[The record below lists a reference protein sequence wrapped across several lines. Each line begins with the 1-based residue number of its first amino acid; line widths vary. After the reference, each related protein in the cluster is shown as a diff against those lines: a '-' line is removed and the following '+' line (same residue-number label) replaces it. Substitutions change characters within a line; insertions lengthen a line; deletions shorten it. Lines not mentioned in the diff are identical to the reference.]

1 MRRQF
6 TRVLRAVTAAGGAAL
21 LTMGLAGPSAAS
33 AAPARAARPARA
45 QASTPV
51 SYTVSQAGYVTGGG
65 RWFRYVQTT
74 VKVAPLPAQ
83 PGNAG
88 YAEVV
93 LGGTQAPVYLGV
105 KAGGGASSVGWSMGV
120 PPFGMGGGAF
130 SALAPEPGD
139 LLQMSI
145 YYDRAGHVLCT
156 ATDLTQGISQTVT
169 LPEPSTVFTAAE
181 AAGVVHN
188 ATVSAPK
195 SATKLWAFSGT
206 KATTYSGVRG
216 TLLGPWTT
224 SEIVDTT
231 TGTAAGALVASPRPL
246 WNNGQNFTVWLLP
259 AA

>member
-1 MRRQF
+1 MRRRF
-6 TRVLRAVTAAGGAAL
+6 TRMLLAVTAAGGAAL

-33 AAPARAARPARA
+33 AAPARA

-51 SYTVSQAGYVTGGG
+51 IYTVSQAGYVTGGG

-93 LGGTQAPVYLGV
+93 LGGTSAPVYLAV

-130 SALAPEPGD
+130 SALAPKPGD
-139 LLQMSI
+139 LLRMSI
-145 YYDRAGHVLCT
+145 YYDRAGHVFCT

-188 ATVSAPK
+188 ATVSAPA

-216 TLLGPWTT
+216 TLLGPWAT

-231 TGTAAGALVASPRPL
+231 TGTAAGALVTSPRPL

-259 AA
+259 GA

>member
-6 TRVLRAVTAAGGAAL
+6 TRVLLAATAAGGAAL

-33 AAPARAARPARA
+33 ARAAAPARA
-45 QASTPV
+45 QAAAPV
-51 SYTVSQAGYVTGGG
+51 IYTVSQAGYSTGGG

-74 VKVAPLPAQ
+74 VQVAPLPAQ

-93 LGGTQAPVYLGV
+93 LGGTREPVYLGV
-105 KAGGGASSVGWSMGV
+105 KAGGSASSVGWSAGV

-130 SALAPEPGD
+130 SALAPKPGD
-139 LLQMSI
+139 LLQLSI
-145 YYDRAGHVLCT
+145 YYDRAGHVFCT
-156 ATDLTQGISQTVT
+156 ATDSTQGISQTVT
-169 LPEPSTVFTAAE
+169 LPVPSTVFTAAE

-224 SEIVDTT
+224 SEVVNTT
-231 TGTAAGALVASPRPL
+231 SGTVAGALVTSPRPL

-259 AA
+259 SA